1 MSQEMKSEINQIL
14 KASDTPVYEL
24 NENASPTEKA
34 RSIGASIGLTGSS
47 SIKAVVSD
55 NAEEKVVDS
64 EGVTT
69 TVEKPE
75 GNKPHLAVESAA
87 EIPNWEKIGWKRVFE
102 ITDSNKSFQI
112 EDVLKE
118 LQCNDLWLYSS
129 VVITSTFAT
138 WLIASCGGSFGWIL
152 VLCAFIATYLKNSS
166 RRFYRNAR
174 SDIGREVATKRLE
187 DEEEKVEWLNEF
199 LRRFWLIYEPV
210 LSASVIQIA
219 DSVLVASTP
228 NFLDSIRL
236 TNFTLGSK
244 PAVIESVKSYP
255 KTDDNEVVMDWKISF
270 VPNDLANMTKA
281 QLANKVNP
289 KVVLTIRVGRGF
301 VGAGMPVLVENMS
314 FTGLMRVKLKLIP
327 TFPHVETIDLCFIEP
342 PVINYVLKPIGGD
355 TLGFDIGNIPG
366 LSSFIR
372 EQVHATLRPMMYYPN
387 VFTLI
392 PEYLLYGYPIES
404 AIGVLKLTIKSAK
417 NLRNAERFGGTS
429 DPYCKVMVQ
438 SSDVTIAEKE
448 ISRTKVINN
457 SLNPVWNETYYLLLN
472 NTKDILKFNIF
483 DSNSKISADR
493 LLGSTTFL
501 LQSLVENPNHS
512 NSTVQVLHEGNPKG
526 ELNFDAFWY
535 PIAEVKENE
544 PAPESNLGILKFNIH
559 QAKDLD
565 PRLSLVGVYN
575 PYAEIIL
582 NGKLV
587 YRTKTLRRI
596 NNPIWE
602 EFYEM
607 FITNRAGA
615 RLSVKIRDERD
626 FAEDPVLGSWNMKVD
641 EFLGVLNGETKN
653 DWFNVKDASSGRIK
667 LSCQWKP
674 VILDHIPENVEPI
687 GIVKLQIKKAK
698 INKNAAQFTGKSDPY
713 VSILLNTTYRG
724 RTDIRSNN
732 LNPTWD
738 DEYYYVPVHSLEDKI
753 YLQCFDHENNGKD
766 RILGFTELM
775 VKDLVKKSDDG
786 KISPAESIDTSA
798 PLISG
803 IDSKGTLFYSAS
815 FHPVLHLIKEKGDVK
830 EEKSENEFNALEH
843 QSGIL
848 VVNINEAKFKTKKS
862 RVEILINN
870 DLFPVYKSAVSEM
883 ENPQWVEVTD
893 VFIKE
898 LDFSKITFN
907 IKHSGSKSSI
917 GKVESNVKELLEK
930 CLKDKENNVW
940 LPIKGMDGC
949 KLNVGL
955 SYIPVRYHVELYE
968 SINNMGTLK
977 INLVNAENLPA
988 ADRSGTS
995 DPFVKF
1001 FLNDKVVFESKTLKK
1016 TVNPHYDENFSVS
1029 LFSQT
1034 SAKLF
1039 VKVYDWNKVES
1050 AKLIASGEIPLTNL
1064 SSTTSTQK
1072 VPLKNEIN
1080 STKTNS
1086 FITLSMLF
1094 HPEMLTK
1101 KKQKTGP
1108 TKTFSDLG
1116 STVSGGVSTG
1126 VNGVGHIVGN
1136 SVGKVGGLLK
1146 KKDKDENKK
1155 SKKEKVIPR
1164 EVSEVVIPEGSKL
1177 EKVVPE
1183 EGISKGVEPKA
1194 EVVHKPEE
1202 AKPVNEINGILDKQE
1217 VKEEPI
1223 LPKPQTKDDS
1233 KQAKE
1238 IDEIKPYNVEFK
1250 KVDSKQEVVPKQEEE
1265 KESSRTSR
1273 HIEFVD
1279 QPTSRS
1285 VEVKNVKKD
1294 DEGFRSSEENAPIDK
1309 SKRISSYSINQGG
1322 EIIGEPGDLTIVVI
1336 EAKNVSDKGTTSDP
1350 YVKVKVNGK
1359 KEILKTSVIKKSISP
1374 KWNEQVTLTGLT
1386 GSPISFLFS
1395 VRDRNLLSKN
1405 VELGEYDLHLWDHI
1419 NPDENIKDFW
1429 VNLSRGTN
1437 AQLHIKLD
1445 FSPSSK
1451 ESRSSGSVG
1460 SNSSSGS
1467 SGSNGYTK
1475 HGKRTSVIF

>member
-1 MSQEMKSEINQIL
+1 MSQDIKSEINQIL
-14 KASDTPVYEL
+14 KSSDTPVYEL
-24 NENASPTEKA
+24 NENASPTEKSK
-34 RSIGASIGLTGSS
+34 SIGASIGLTGSS

-55 NAEEKVVDS
+55 NAEEKDVNS
-64 EGVTT
+64 SGVTT

-75 GNKPHLAVESAA
+75 SNKPHLAVESAA
-87 EIPNWEKIGWKRVFE
+87 EIPIWERIGWKRVFDMKDANE
-102 ITDSNKSFQI
+102 SVQI

-138 WLIASCGGSFGWIL
+138 WLIVLCGGSLGWIL

-174 SDIGREVATKRLE
+174 SDISRQVAKKRLE

-210 LSASVIQIA
+210 LSATIIQVA

-228 NFLDSIRL
+228 SFLDSIRL

-244 PAVIESVKSYP
+244 PAIIESVKSYP

-270 VPNDLANMTKA
+270 TPNDLANMTKV

-301 VGAGMPVLVENMS
+301 VGAGIPVLVENMT
-314 FTGLMRVKLKLIP
+314 FTGLLKVKLKLIP

-342 PVINYVLKPIGGD
+342 PMINYVLKPIGGD

-366 LSSFIR
+366 LSSYIR
-372 EQVHATLRPMMYYPN
+372 EQIHATLQPMMYYPN

-404 AIGVLKLTIKSAK
+404 SIGVLKLTIKSAK

-429 DPYCKVMVQ
+429 DPYCKVMLQ

-472 NTKDILKFNIF
+472 NTKDILKFNLF
-483 DSNSKISADR
+483 DSNMKINADR

-501 LQSLVENPNHS
+501 LQSLVENPYHS
-512 NSTVQVLHEGNPKG
+512 NSTVQVLHEGKPKG

-535 PIAEVKENE
+535 PIAEIKENE
-544 PAPESNLGILKFNIH
+544 PAPESNIGILKFNIH

-565 PRLSLVGVYN
+565 PRLSIVGLYN

-587 YRTKTLRRI
+587 YKTKTLRRI

-615 RLSVKIRDERD
+615 KLSVIIRDERD
-626 FAEDPVLGSWNMKVD
+626 FSEDPLLGSWSMKID
-641 EFLGVLNGETKN
+641 EFLAILNGETKN
-653 DWFNVKDASSGRIK
+653 DWFNVKDAPSGKIK

-674 VILDHIPENVEPI
+674 VLLDHIPENAEPL
-687 GIVKLQIKKAK
+687 GIVKLQIKKAND
-698 INKNAAQFTGKSDPY
+698 IKNVAQFKGKSDPY
-713 VSILLNTTYRG
+713 VRILLNSTYRG
-724 RTDIRSNN
+724 RTDMRRDN

-738 DEYYYVPVHSLEDKI
+738 DEYFYVPVHSLEEKI

-766 RILGFTELM
+766 QILGFTELM
-775 VKDLVKKSDDG
+775 VNDLVKKTDDG
-786 KISPAESIDTSA
+786 KISSAESIDTSA

-803 IDSKGTLFYSAS
+803 INTKGSLFYSAS
-815 FHPVLHLIKEKGDVK
+815 FHPVLHLIKDVK
-830 EEKSENEFNALEH
+830 EEISKNDFNALEY

-848 VVNINEAKFKTKKS
+848 IVNINEAKFKTKKS
-862 RVEILINN
+862 CVEILINN
-870 DLFPVYKSAVSEM
+870 DLFPVYKSAVSEL
-883 ENPQWVEVTD
+883 ENPQWGEVTD

-898 LDFSKITFN
+898 LDFSKITFK
-907 IKHSGSKSSI
+907 IKHSDSTSSI
-917 GKVESNVKELLEK
+917 GKIESNVKELLEK

-940 LPIKGMDGC
+940 LPINGMDGC
-949 KLNVGL
+949 MLNVGL
-955 SYIPVRYHVELYE
+955 SYIPVKYHVESYE
-968 SINNMGTLK
+968 SINNMGTLHIK
-977 INLVNAENLPA
+977 LVNAKNLPA

-1001 FLNDKVVFESKTLKK
+1001 ILNDKVVFESKKLKK
-1016 TVNPHYDENFSVS
+1016 TLNPLYDEDFSVP
-1029 LFSQT
+1029 LLSQT
-1034 SAKLF
+1034 SAKCF
-1039 VKVYDWNKVES
+1039 VKVYDWNKVGS

-1064 SSTTSTQK
+1064 SPTTSTQK
-1072 VPLKNEIN
+1072 IPLKNDIN
-1080 STKTNS
+1080 STQKDS
-1086 FITLSMLF
+1086 LVTLSITF
-1094 HPEMLTK
+1094 HPEILTK

-1116 STVSGGVSTG
+1116 STVGVGISSG

-1136 SVGKVGGLLK
+1136 SVEVSV
-1146 KKDKDENKK
+1146 DERVIPEISNL
-1155 SKKEKVIPR
+1155 EKVI
-1164 EVSEVVIPEGSKL
+1164 
-1177 EKVVPE
+1177 PE
-1183 EGISKGVEPKA
+1183 EGISKREGSA
-1194 EVVHKPEE
+1194 EIVHKPEE
-1202 AKPVNEINGILDKQE
+1202 AKPIGETNGILAKQE

-1223 LPKPQTKDDS
+1223 LPKPQIRDES

-1238 IDEIKPYNVEFK
+1238 IDGIKPYNVEFK
-1250 KVDSKQEVVPKQEEE
+1250 NIKK
-1265 KESSRTSR
+1265 
-1273 HIEFVD
+1273 D
-1279 QPTSRS
+1279 QNDGSRS
-1285 VEVKNVKKD
+1285 SDENV
-1294 DEGFRSSEENAPIDK
+1294 PIDR
-1309 SKRISSYSINQGG
+1309 SKRLSSYSINQDG

-1336 EAKNVSDKGTTSDP
+1336 EAKNVSDQNTSFP

-1374 KWNEQVTLTGLT
+1374 KWNDQVTISGLT
-1386 GSPISFLFS
+1386 GSPISFLFC
-1395 VRDRNLLSKN
+1395 VRDRNLLSKD

-1419 NPDENIKDFW
+1419 NPDANIKDFW
-1429 VNLSRGTN
+1429 
-1437 AQLHIKLD
+1437 
-1445 FSPSSK
+1445 
-1451 ESRSSGSVG
+1451 
-1460 SNSSSGS
+1460 
-1467 SGSNGYTK
+1467 
-1475 HGKRTSVIF
+1475 